1 MHCHISEESTDGR
14 EEQGYRFRDIDSTI
28 SAFRSAKT
36 MDSFTCFVSAWLN
49 IGAQDGYKKVSK
61 TWQNIAPE
69 QLLYDF

>member
-36 MDSFTCFVSAWLN
+36 MDSFTCFVSA
-49 IGAQDGYKKVSK
+49 
-61 TWQNIAPE
+61 
-69 QLLYDF
+69 